1 MKHIWPIGG
10 GKGGSGKSFLVSN
23 LGVWLASQGKKT
35 IMVDV
40 DLGAANLHTLIG
52 ISYPD
57 KCISDF
63 INKKVDTLED
73 TIIETSTDNLYL
85 ISGAKNNLDASNLP
99 YAQKMKLLRAITKLP
114 YEYILLDVG
123 AGTSFNTIDFYMI
136 SDYGVF
142 VSTPEPTSIENV
154 YRLIRSVYFRKIRQ
168 LLNQQDFKNII
179 ERAGILCGESSA
191 DYLSAILSLIKVREP
206 ESDKIIELMLQNI
219 KYRLVLNQHRKRD
232 NPNLGFLICKIVE
245 KHLGI
250 RMEFAGNISYD
261 DRIHDAV
268 RKKVSFISRYP
279 YTQAALD
286 IRELSSKM
294 LLMSNQDSIAA
305 DASVQ
310 EHHL

>member
-99 YAQKMKLLRAITKLP
+99 YAQKMKVLRAITKLP

-232 NPNLGFLICKIVE
+232 NPNLGFLICKIVK